1 MDRTNDAL
9 NDIINFLAQIKNKDR
24 TLKEVLD
31 ELIKSKIRNAEIST
45 ENLIKDEIQQCNL
58 LLNKLKNN

>member
-1 MDRTNDAL
+1 MDKTNDAL

>member
-9 NDIINFLAQIKNKDR
+9 NDIINFLVQIKNKDR

-45 ENLIKDEIQQCNL
+45 ENLIKDEIQQCTL